1 MLLHIDLNIQDDKA
15 DEDAEKAVAVQQKKV
30 SPTYCY
36 YYIILG
42 TCCSNKLKML
52 LHIDLN
58 IQDST
63 SNKKGRKTSV
73 SGNETV
79 EVSPSCYNI
88 VLLATLLF

>member
-1 MLLHIDLNIQDDKA
+1 MLLHIDLNIQDD
-15 DEDAEKAVAVQQKKV
+15 EAEKAVVEEQKKV
-30 SPTYCY
+30 SPSCY
-36 YYIILG
+36 YNIILG

-73 SGNETV
+73 PGNETV